1 MARPRGSRRATRQAT
16 RRTVAAAVA
25 TLALAAAAGVASAHE
40 LAAREF
46 TTPVPLPLVFAGA
59 GATVALTA
67 LWLGVADRGSP
78 GGPEPASDES
88 APSRNSRRRTVATLP
103 AALVRPVALAARVGF
118 LALFLAAL
126 VHGLVGRQVAAEN
139 LATLVLWPLV
149 LKGVGLVA
157 VVAGSP
163 WRALSPWETCYDGL
177 VALEGREIAVLG
189 DYPDRLGAWPAVAG
203 FVLGVGVLENL
214 TVATRSPGTTVVV
227 AASYA
232 AVMLAGGAAFGREWF
247 ARADALAVLF
257 ALLGRVAPTSI
268 RRTDG
273 GALAV
278 ALRAP
283 WTGVRAPLA
292 DPSLAAFVVAAVYT
306 VSFDGFTATRTYR
319 ALLAATR
326 DALGIGV
333 ASVALYALGLVAFLL
348 SFALAAALAERLGAG
363 PAADASPRPRWLDAA
378 VGFGGTVVPIAA
390 AYEVAHNYPFV
401 AANLSGAVAVVRD
414 LARGTE
420 GDAVRLL
427 AGVSVELFW
436 GSQVA
441 LVVVGHLVAVVAAHQ
456 VATERYGTGSA
467 ARRGHAPFVVVMV
480 GYTVLSLWI
489 VSRPL
494 AG

>member
-1 MARPRGSRRATRQAT
+1 MSRRRGQVGARRAARPA
-16 RRTVAAAVA
+16 VVAAVA
-25 TLALAAAAGVASAHE
+25 TLAFAAAAGVANAHE
-40 LAAREF
+40 LTAREF
-46 TTPVPLPLVFAGA
+46 TAPVPLPLVFAGA

-67 LWLGVADRGSP
+67 LWLGVADRAPSDGSA
-78 GGPEPASDES
+78 PASDES
-88 APSRNSRRRTVATLP
+88 SPSRDSSPPSAVTLP
-103 AALVRPVALAARVGF
+103 SPLVRPVALVARVGF

-126 VHGLVGRQVAAEN
+126 GHGLVGRQVAAEN
-139 LATLVLWPLV
+139 LATLVLWPLL

-163 WRALSPWETCYDGL
+163 WRVLSPWETLYDAL

-203 FVLGVGVLENL
+203 FVIGVGVLENL

-227 AASYA
+227 AAGYA
-232 AVMLAGGAAFGREWF
+232 ALMLAGAAAFGREWF

-257 ALLGRVAPTSI
+257 ALLGRVAPLSV
-268 RRTDG
+268 RRTDDG
-273 GALAV
+273 DFAV
-278 ALRAP
+278 TLRAP
-283 WTGVRAPLA
+283 WEEVSAPLA
-292 DPSLAAFVVAAVYT
+292 SASLVAFVVAAVYT
-306 VSFDGFTATRTYR
+306 VSFDGFTATRAYR
-319 ALLAATR
+319 GLLAPAR
-326 DALGIGV
+326 DALGVGV

-348 SFALAAALAERLGAG
+348 SFTLAAALAERLGTG
-363 PAADASPRPRWLDAA
+363 PASGTSPRSGWLDAA

-401 AANLSGAVAVVRD
+401 TANLGGTVAVVRD
-414 LARGTE
+414 LALGTE
-420 GDAVRLL
+420 GDPVRLL
-427 AGVSVELFW
+427 AGLSVELFW

-441 LVVVGHLVAVVAAHQ
+441 LVVAGHLVAVVAAHR